1 MHSPEHK
8 FLLAGARRHEHAKF
22 DVLVE
27 NGLIVAA
34 GPSEGAG
41 SFEAPSDAQVVQA
54 DGRLLFPSFIDAHVH
69 LREPGYEYKEDIQS
83 GLTAAARGGFGAV
96 MAMANTD
103 PVNDNAPVTKSMLEK
118 ARLTH
123 PHGPA
128 LYPIGAL
135 SIGLDGKELAP
146 MGELAEAGARAI
158 SNDGKPVRS
167 NELFRRAMEYAATW
181 NLKVIDH
188 CEDPDLASGWQMN
201 EGKSS
206 MELGL
211 RGQPGVGEAI
221 QVARDVM
228 LAEYLNLPV
237 HLAHISCRQSV
248 EVIRWAKSRGVKV
261 TAETC
266 PHYLL
271 LDDTALSSYST
282 LFKVSPPLRGKDDLA
297 ALREAVADGTIDILA
312 TDHAPHA
319 AHEKEVEFDQ
329 APCGYIGLETAVS
342 LTWSLVAEGVLNA
355 RRFEELWSAKPAEI
369 FNLPVNGFKAGDR
382 ADFFLFDP
390 EESWQVNRES
400 IRSKSLNTPWLGSEL
415 RGRVHAHWLGGTRIF

>member
-1 MHSPEHK
+1 MNKPDHK
-8 FLLAGARRHEHAKF
+8 FLLKGARRHEHASF

-27 NGLIVAA
+27 NGRIAAA
-34 GPSEGAG
+34 GPSG
-41 SFEAPSDAQVVQA
+41 SIEAPSGVESVQA
-54 DGRLLFPSFIDAHVH
+54 EGKLLFPSFIDAHVH

-83 GLTAAARGGFGAV
+83 GLTAAAYGGFGAV
-96 MAMANTD
+96 MAMANTN
-103 PVNDNAPVTKSMLEK
+103 PVNDNASVTKSMLEK

-135 SIGLDGKELAP
+135 STGLDGKELAP
-146 MGELAEAGARAI
+146 MGELAEAGAKAI
-158 SNDGKPVRS
+158 SNDGKPVKN
-167 NELFRRAMEYAATW
+167 NELFRHAVEYAATW

-188 CEDPDLASGWQMN
+188 CEDPDLAAGWQMN
-201 EGKSS
+201 EGKSA

-211 RGQPGVGEAI
+211 KGQPGVGEAI

-248 EVIRWAKSRGVKV
+248 ELIRWAKTRGVKV

-271 LDDTALSSYST
+271 LDDTALASYST
-282 LFKVSPPLRGKDDLA
+282 LLKVSPPLRGKDDVA
-297 ALREAVADGTIDILA
+297 AMREAVADGTIDIFA

-329 APCGYIGLETAVS
+329 APCGFIGLETAVA
-342 LTWSLVAEGVLNA
+342 LTWALVEQGVLTG
-355 RRFEELWSAKPAEI
+355 RRFEELWASGPADI
-369 FNLPVNGFKAGDR
+369 FNLPVNGFKAGDP

-390 EESWQVNRES
+390 AESWVVNRES
-400 IRSKSLNTPWLGSEL
+400 IHSKSLNSPWLGQEL
-415 RGRVHAHWLGGTRIF
+415 KGRVSAHWLGGVRIF